1 MLEFVSNA
9 VGWLVM
15 CAPLVVVV
23 WVFRWN
29 ESIRETETALARHRV
44 ADLCH
49 RMGSQQ
55 AAVKHLEQHKQ
66 DLERRAGYPSVPVMD
81 PERLWAERLWTD
93 ASRQVLFLRQLGEQ
107 PYAVEFRPQGLTKLA
122 EHLLAAQHIRRI
134 PFPGK
139 SALCGSAGGMQVV
152 VSFADGDGPLVRA
165 VTASEDL
172 ANEVGRVRA
181 LAKRTRVEYN
191 GHGWVRVPVS
201 SDPAV
206 SVWRR

>member
-1 MLEFVSNA
+1 MFELLLGA
-9 VGWLVM
+9 AGWLVA
-15 CAPLVVVV
+15 CGPLVLVILI
-23 WVFRWN
+23 FRWN
-29 ESIRETETALARHRV
+29 QSIRETEAALARDRV
-44 ADLCH
+44 ADL
-49 RMGSQQ
+49 RQRLGGQQ
-55 AAVKHLEQHKQ
+55 AAIKYLERHKQ
-66 DLERRAGYPSVPVMD
+66 DQERRAEYLATPVMD
-81 PERLWAERLWTD
+81 PDRLWADRLWAD
-93 ASRQVLFLRQLGEQ
+93 ACHQVLFLRQLGEQ

-152 VSFADGDGPLVRA
+152 VRFADGDGPLVRA